1 VPGPWLSRVTR
12 LPLLYATLKLQRTA
26 YADDLIRKY
35 GPLVVLAPDQVHTN
49 DQEAMKIIYDRT
61 STKSHFY
68 EGMGTW
74 KGVTVTLGF
83 KTYHE
88 AAPSRNYLIQC
99 FQNRNLAIL
108 VENLETHCQR
118 FVDVLKKKSK
128 FGESTDGVYWFR
140 LLALDIVTDVLWG
153 EEKSLLLNTG
163 NSGEAFLRR
172 FHAFSKWNAL
182 KSFIPGA
189 DFYVRNFGSLEWKTL
204 RNDCSDMDVSARDAL
219 ERWKN
224 RGEQSHDRDVLSMLL
239 GMGGQDKSWTVPID
253 HMPAYMV
260 EMMAAGSSTSSHTAA
275 FICWALMRHPEA
287 QKTLRK
293 ELFEASPDINAL
305 DLKNAQTLPYLE
317 AVVKET
323 MRLWPMIP
331 GPLERHLGKSI
342 TVNGMTV
349 PPGVIAS
356 TSAYT
361 QGRLES
367 VYPNAGEFC
376 PGRWL
381 NESEDMKI
389 NWIPFGTG
397 SRACP
402 GSNLVLTE
410 LRYIVHM

>member
-1 VPGPWLSRVTR
+1 
-12 LPLLYATLKLQRTA
+12 
-26 YADDLIRKY
+26 
-35 GPLVVLAPDQVHTN
+35 
-49 DQEAMKIIYDRT
+49 MKIIYDRT
-61 STKSHFY
+61 SIKTRFY
-68 EGMGTW
+68 EGMGSW

-83 KTYHE
+83 KTYSE

-99 FQNRNLAIL
+99 FQNRNLSIL
-108 VENLETHCQR
+108 VQNLQMHCQR
-118 FVDVLKKKSK
+118 FVDVLKKQSKS
-128 FGESTDGVYWFR
+128 GDSTDGVYWFR
-140 LLALDIVTDVLWG
+140 LLALDIVSDVLWG

-163 NSGEAFLRR
+163 DHGMAFLRR

-189 DFYVRNFGSLEWKTL
+189 DFYVRNFGTQEWKTL
-204 RNDCSDMDVSARDAL
+204 RKDCSEMDVSARDAL
-219 ERWKN
+219 DRWKN

-239 GMGGQDKSWTVPID
+239 GMGQKDKTWVVPID
-253 HMPAYMV
+253 DMPAYMV

-287 QKTLRK
+287 QKTLRQ

-305 DLKNAQTLPYLE
+305 NLENTEPLPFLE
-317 AVVKET
+317 AVIRET

-342 TVNGMTV
+342 TVNGMVV

-367 VYPNAGEFC
+367 VYPGAEKFC
-376 PGRWL
+376 PERWL
-381 NESEDMKI
+381 NETEDMKT

>member
-1 VPGPWLSRVTR
+1 MTR

-26 YADDLIRKY
+26 YADNLLKRY
-35 GPLVVLAPDQVHTN
+35 GPLVVIAPDQVHTS
-49 DQEAMKIIYDRT
+49 DQKAMKIIYDRT
-61 STKSHFY
+61 SIKTRFY
-68 EGMGTW
+68 EGMGSW

-83 KTYHE
+83 KTYSE

-99 FQNRNLAIL
+99 FQNRNLSIL
-108 VENLETHCQR
+108 VQNLQMHCQR
-118 FVDVLKKKSK
+118 FVDVLKKQSKS
-128 FGESTDGVYWFR
+128 GDSTDGVYWFR
-140 LLALDIVTDVLWG
+140 LLALDIVSDVLWG

-163 NSGEAFLRR
+163 DHGMAFLRR

-189 DFYVRNFGSLEWKTL
+189 DFYVRNFGTQEWKTL
-204 RNDCSDMDVSARDAL
+204 RKDCSEMDVSARDAL
-219 ERWKN
+219 DRWKN

-239 GMGGQDKSWTVPID
+239 GMGQKDKTWTVPID
-253 HMPAYMV
+253 DMPAYMV

-287 QKTLRK
+287 QKTLRQ

-305 DLKNAQTLPYLE
+305 NLENTEPLPFLE
-317 AVVKET
+317 AVIRET

-342 TVNGMTV
+342 TVNGMVV

-367 VYPNAGEFC
+367 VYPAAEKFC
-376 PGRWL
+376 PERWL
-381 NESEDMKI
+381 NETEDMKT